1 MPIYSLSEELVFPD
15 PHNAEP
21 DGLLAVGGDLSI
33 ERLLLAYSHGIFP
46 WFEDDSPLL
55 WWALDPR
62 MVLKLEDFK
71 IPKSLKSKLNKAKF
85 DIRFDHDFE
94 QVIDQCSKSVRKGQ
108 DGTWILKE
116 MKEAYISLHKA
127 GFAHSVETYMDN
139 ELVGGLYGVSL
150 GRVFCGESMFHLRT
164 DASKIAFTFLVE
176 KLRSWDFEMIDAQME
191 TPLLKSFG
199 AKNIPF
205 ADYYEHLQLA
215 LDHDTKRGSWEE
227 LMTR

>member
-1 MPIYSLSEELVFPD
+1 MPVYSLSDELVFPD

-21 DGLLAVGGDLSI
+21 DGLLAVGGDLSM

-46 WFEDDSPLL
+46 WFEDESPLL

-71 IPKSLKSKLNKAKF
+71 VPKSLKSKLNKAQF
-85 DIRFDHDFE
+85 EIRFDHDFE
-94 QVIDQCSKSVRKGQ
+94 QVIDQCSKSARKGQ

-127 GFAHSVETYMDN
+127 GFAHSVETYIDN

-150 GRVFCGESMFHLRT
+150 GRVFCGESMFHLKS

-176 KLRSWDFEMIDAQME
+176 RLKFWDFELIDAQME

-199 AKNIPF
+199 AKNVPF
-205 ADYYEHLQLA
+205 ADYYEQLQLA
-215 LDHDTKRGSWEE
+215 LDFDTKRGSWGIED
-227 LMTR
+227 